1 MIAPKEKSTSSVA
14 SPATALPKSMTM
26 GNSFHENEDHFL
38 PLASGADFDSMGST
52 DRKLFDDD
60 DTNPFESRP
69 NTPTSDAV
77 ATADISVNNSLDYY
91 RKKRSIFKTDLNELL
106 GSDGDGEEEHKGE
119 CELTHTYLD
128 VVNVGAAYSIEP
140 QIRSQLDKL
149 LIALQ
154 IDYMKNPDKFLKR
167 LFDFPLN
174 VHKIDMAVVNRSRYV
189 GESGFFEALRRVMR
203 GHHASSRKNR
213 QVCDS
218 DYEKRI
224 ENELIFSLYQLVVEQ
239 IKPRGEQEKRPV
251 VDLWKFVRKFRTG
264 DRLRGEGRAVT
275 KEEMEDMRILS
286 GFHKYVKTED
296 PLPLNAHRVHA
307 LSREVAREND
317 KIAYERKDQT
327 TLAWRNR
334 SPPRNMFT
342 KGQSLNEQ
350 AFVPGPLRKDS
361 MLQILNYNVDEKARS
376 PIDDDYHKRRA
387 TDIDAK
393 FHSSE
398 PPRGE

>member
-1 MIAPKEKSTSSVA
+1 MSTDIPPRGINLLKTARTEYIAETKGLVNHEHDEEDTVRDNASDSASQQSDTRADLTLLGVDLDDETISRLETNLGVTLFNTATKAAQTLRVSSSIRNKIKEGQTPMGHLMDESCMNMKFFGNDITDISMVIAPKEKSTSSVA

-239 IKPRGEQEKRPV
+239 IKPRGEQEKKACR
-251 VDLWKFVRKFRTG
+251 
-264 DRLRGEGRAVT
+264 RL
-275 KEEMEDMRILS
+275 MEIR
-286 GFHKYVKTED
+286 
-296 PLPLNAHRVHA
+296 
-307 LSREVAREND
+307 
-317 KIAYERKDQT
+317 
-327 TLAWRNR
+327 
-334 SPPRNMFT
+334 
-342 KGQSLNEQ
+342 
-350 AFVPGPLRKDS
+350 
-361 MLQILNYNVDEKARS
+361 
-376 PIDDDYHKRRA
+376 
-387 TDIDAK
+387 
-393 FHSSE
+393 
-398 PPRGE
+398 